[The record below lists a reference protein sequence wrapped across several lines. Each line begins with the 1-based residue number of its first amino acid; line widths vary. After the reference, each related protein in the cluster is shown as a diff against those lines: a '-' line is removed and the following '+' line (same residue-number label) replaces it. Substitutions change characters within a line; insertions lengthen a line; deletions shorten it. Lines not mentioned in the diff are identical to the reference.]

1 MGASRWAAWWIR
13 CILGEW
19 QLEFPQQQTSSFP
32 ASLMTPLSVSVTPAF
47 SSSHHYIQSFSE
59 QANSPAFS
67 FTDSRKCHTTY
78 SPTSGLDSVS
88 HHRLIHSNLNVITS
102 SSTVIQKVAN
112 GFLASNEPSQAASG
126 PLTRSRK
133 RRLFEEDNGEKILE
147 KHHHLGK
154 TKVQRAGTIVIE

>member
-1 MGASRWAAWWIR
+1 MEIFSFKPGHVAQYLTSSSP
-13 CILGEW
+13 
-19 QLEFPQQQTSSFP
+19 QQQQQTSSFP

-47 SSSHHYIQSFSE
+47 SSSHHYIQSLSE

-88 HHRLIHSNLNVITS
+88 LGLIHTNLNVITS

-133 RRLFEEDNGEKILE
+133 RRLFEGEPGEKMLE
-147 KHHHLGK
+147 KHHLGK